1 MSAPAAPPPWTLYLL
16 VSASGRTYAGITT
29 DLARR
34 LAQHNGAAPGGA
46 RATRA
51 GRPWALAASWGP
63 YPDRAAASRDERRL
77 KALRGPAR
85 AAFSPAELAPPAPRT
100 PG

>member
-1 MSAPAAPPPWTLYLL
+1 MSPSALPPAWTLYLL
-16 VSASGRTYAGITT
+16 ESAAGRTYAGITI
-29 DLARR
+29 DMPRR
-34 LAQHNGAAPGGA
+34 LAQHNGERPGGA

-51 GRPWALAASWGP
+51 GRPWSVRAAWGP
-63 YPDRAAASRDERRL
+63 YPTRAAASRDERRL

-85 AAFSPAELAPPAPRT
+85 AGFSPAEALGAAPHT